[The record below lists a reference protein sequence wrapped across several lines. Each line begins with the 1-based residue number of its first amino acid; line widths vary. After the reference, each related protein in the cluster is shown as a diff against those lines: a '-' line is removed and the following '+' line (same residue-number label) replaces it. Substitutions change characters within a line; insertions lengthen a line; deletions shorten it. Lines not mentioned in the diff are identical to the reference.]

1 MARILLVEDD
11 DLMRKGVNRVLE
23 RGGHEVWE
31 SAGPKTALHML
42 DYLTVDVVIT
52 DVYMPGMSGVELI
65 RRLQSR
71 DHCRRII
78 AMTGGG
84 FRTSAELLAEARS
97 AGADGTIEKPFAP
110 DTLLSTVR
118 NVMREHPLAALATE
132 NGKELSNAWSRARP
146 VQARRAAP
154 PSRTSRTCFARP
166 EELNGFA
173 RNGNPDSATPR
184 RSSGPPA

>member
-1 MARILLVEDD
+1 
-11 DLMRKGVNRVLE
+11 
-23 RGGHEVWE
+23 VWE

-84 FRTSAELLAEARS
+84 FRNSAELLAEARS

-118 NVMREHPLAALATE
+118 DVMREHPLAALATE
-132 NGKELSNAWSRARP
+132 NGKELYNA
-146 VQARRAAP
+146 
-154 PSRTSRTCFARP
+154 
-166 EELNGFA
+166 
-173 RNGNPDSATPR
+173 
-184 RSSGPPA
+184 